1 MMLKLND
8 LIVSAHETLK
18 GALRRMTQNH
28 KGVLFVCDEDLH
40 LIGALSDGDVRRTL
54 LDDTLLLAPVSKAMN
69 VDPIA
74 ATTTEQARELLHR
87 YTALAVPVVDSLGQM
102 RQILIEDKTGLKILE
117 RDGVAV
123 GPDNGARGKLG
134 AVAII
139 PARGGSKR
147 IPRKNLVVAGGR
159 SLLSWAVQAAKTAR
173 QVGKV
178 IVSTDDDEIAQAAR
192 VLGVEIPWLRPTEL
206 SQDNTT
212 TLDVV
217 IHALK
222 WAVQNVK
229 PTPEFGV
236 LLEPTAP
243 LRTSQH
249 VDEALN
255 ILAGSDADS
264 VVSVSEL
271 PHTFNPEETLVI
283 EQDVLRPYVA
293 EKSMNTRCLRGQQSP
308 AYIQNGLVYAFRIQ
322 AVLEQRSLYGR
333 KTLPLVTA
341 WEYFLDVDTLEDLR
355 WADFKISQLAA
366 QRGG

>member
-1 MMLKLND
+1 N
-8 LIVSAHETLK
+8 
-18 GALRRMTQNH
+18 
-28 KGVLFVCDEDLH
+28 
-40 LIGALSDGDVRRTL
+40 
-54 LDDTLLLAPVSKAMN
+54 
-69 VDPIA
+69 
-74 ATTTEQARELLHR
+74 
-87 YTALAVPVVDSLGQM
+87 
-102 RQILIEDKTGLKILE
+102 
-117 RDGVAV
+117 
-123 GPDNGARGKLG
+123 
-134 AVAII
+134 AVAIV

-147 IPRKNLVVAGGR
+147 IPRKNLAVAGGR
-159 SLLSWAVQAAKTAR
+159 SLLGWAVHAAKTAR

-192 VLGVEIPWLRPTEL
+192 VLGVEIPWLRPAEL

-217 IHALK
+217 IHALT

-243 LRTSQH
+243 LRTPQH

-264 VVSVSEL
+264 VVSVCEL
-271 PHTFNPEETLVI
+271 SHSFNPEEVLVI
-283 EQDVLRPYVA
+283 DDGVLRPFVA
-293 EKSMNTRCLRGQQSP
+293 GRTMQTRRLRGEQPP
-308 AYIQNGLVYAFRIQ
+308 AYILSGLVYAFRIQ
-322 AVLEQRSLYGR
+322 AVLEQRNLYGR

-366 QRGG
+366 PRGG